1 MTLAKL
7 TIQADDGEPFEV
19 HFNPDKISLSKSVRW
34 PRLAKGQGDTD
45 DAVFT
50 GGQPAVLTLDLLFDS
65 YERRSDVREDTRKIF
80 HLTTVEKH
88 GDLHRPPL
96 CRLQWGD
103 YDFDGYQWVLESLSQ
118 TFTLFLDNG
127 LPARARL
134 SCSFRQWRSKEI
146 EARLIN
152 PQSADV
158 AKTHTVRRGETLSSI
173 ARDMYN
179 DPAEWRPIA
188 AANGIHNPR
197 LLEPG
202 RDLIIPKLAADAG
215 ARRA

>member
-7 TIQADDGEPFEV
+7 FIWADDAPPFVV
-19 HFNPDKISLSKSVRW
+19 HFNPSQITLTKSVRW
-34 PRLAKGQGDTD
+34 SRVQKPQGDTD

-50 GGQPAVLTLDLLFDS
+50 GGEPAVLTLDLLFDS
-65 YERRSDVREDTRKIF
+65 YEQRLDVRLFTRQVF
-80 HLTTVEKH
+80 HLATVEKH

-96 CRLQWGD
+96 CRLQWGA
-103 YDFDGYQWVLESLSQ
+103 YDFDGYQWVLQSLSQ

-134 SCSFRQWRSKEI
+134 KCTFRQWRSDEI

-173 ARDMYN
+173 AREVYN
-179 DPAEWRPIA
+179 DPALWRPIA

-202 RDLIIPKLAADAG
+202 RDLIIPKLADG
-215 ARRA
+215 GRA